1 MTTHTDNDVS
11 EAEMGAPMKDWPA
24 AIYKLAEQFGMDA
37 DSFKRHFV
45 RELYSVGLD
54 ELAKE
59 VRFFFLEN
67 ITDFIGSAIY
77 PRKS

>member
-11 EAEMGAPMKDWPA
+11 EAEMGAPMKDWPV

-45 RELYSVGLD
+45 RELYSVGFD

-59 VRFFFLEN
+59 VRL
-67 ITDFIGSAIY
+67 SV
-77 PRKS
+77 

>member
-1 MTTHTDNDVS
+1 MD
-11 EAEMGAPMKDWPA
+11 APMKDWPA

-59 VRFFFLEN
+59 VRL
-67 ITDFIGSAIY
+67 SV
-77 PRKS
+77 

>member
-11 EAEMGAPMKDWPA
+11 ENQKMGAPMKDWPA

-37 DSFKRHFV
+37 DPFKRHFV
-45 RELYSVGLD
+45 RELYSLGFD

-59 VRFFFLEN
+59 VRL
-67 ITDFIGSAIY
+67 SV
-77 PRKS
+77 